1 MQAMEMIL
9 SWVKSGLLFGI
20 LASVILMLSPNKSY
34 QKHIGMVVGLLFI
47 LVMLHPLME
56 IFQVDG
62 STYAAYIRNFLM
74 LETENDRVS
83 DSNLELYEESLNI
96 QLMANFQ
103 ENNYPVKEVNTR
115 VDETGQVQEVT
126 ILFEGEVKG
135 LENMELYL
143 KNLFGEEVIVCYGI
157 K

>member
-1 MQAMEMIL
+1 MEMIL

-20 LASVILMLSPNKSY
+20 LASVVLMLSPNKSY

-62 STYAAYIRNFLM
+62 STYAAYICNFLM
-74 LETENDRVS
+74 LETEEGGVS
-83 DSNLELYEESLNI
+83 DSNLKIYEESLNI

-103 ENNYPVKEVNTR
+103 ESNYPVKEVCTT
-115 VDETGQVQEVT
+115 VDEAGQVQEVA
-126 ILFEGEVKG
+126 ILFDGEARG
-135 LENMELYL
+135 LEKMELYL
-143 KNLFGEEVIVCYGI
+143 KNLFGEEVVITYGSR
-157 K
+157 

>member
-1 MQAMEMIL
+1 MEMIL

-20 LASVILMLSPNKSY
+20 LASVVLMLSPNKSY

-47 LVMLHPLME
+47 LVMLHPVME

-74 LETENDRVS
+74 LETEEDGVS
-83 DSNLELYEESLNI
+83 DSNRELYEESLNI

-103 ENNYPVKEVNTR
+103 ESNYPVKEVRTT
-115 VDETGQVQEVT
+115 VDETGQVQEVA
-126 ILFEGEVKG
+126 ILFDGEARG
-135 LENMELYL
+135 LEKLELYL
-143 KNLFGEEVIVCYGI
+143 KNLFGEEVVITYGSR
-157 K
+157 